1 LKIHGVD
8 LAFCVPGESYLAV
21 LDPLYGASDPA
32 VAAKLV
38 CPDRPVVCF
47 AGDGCFLMTA
57 QELQRLFSTGF
68 QSSSSS
74 STMACTGRSAY
85 IKSKNYPER
94 VIATDLVNPD
104 FVGYAKVFGAEGALV
119 ETTEEFAPAFQAA
132 LQLNKPV
139 LLELRIDPEAL
150 TPRRTLSEIRSQ
162 ALAGRQQA

>member
-1 LKIHGVD
+1 MYGTIRIH
-8 LAFCVPGESYLAV
+8 
-21 LDPLYGASDPA
+21 
-32 VAAKLV
+32 
-38 CPDRPVVCF
+38 
-47 AGDGCFLMTA
+47 
-57 QELQRLFSTGF
+57 QEQ
-68 QSSSSS
+68 
-74 STMACTGRSAY
+74 
-85 IKSKNYPER
+85 NYPER